1 MIPAVPS
8 SANSLA
14 VSVLS
19 AENQSYE
26 AQSKTDDDGRSRP
39 MARRSDR
46 QDDGQGFSRRASAAL
61 SRGREG
67 HRLREE
73 ARSRQ
78 AFTIFSSC
86 FGPSPYPSARI
97 ARTKSSSR
105 GVANSPRIT
114 SSSSCFRF
122 LALESCGRR
131 PRLFSSAITSRMSS
145 SLVPSAMCESRND
158 SGFLL
163 TMQLTSANNAGL
175 RLTGTN
181 AGLYTVYSRWACHF
195 AWRASSHSAC
205 TAPQSGLPAG
215 ISEISKL
222 FRETLTALRSYKS

>member
-1 MIPAVPS
+1 MA
-8 SANSLA
+8 
-14 VSVLS
+14 
-19 AENQSYE
+19 
-26 AQSKTDDDGRSRP
+26 KTSPEER
-39 MARRSDR
+39 ART
-46 QDDGQGFSRRASAAL
+46 L
-61 SRGREG
+61 SRGRED

-86 FGPSPYPSARI
+86 FGSSPYPSARI

-145 SLVPSAMCESRND
+145 SLVPSAMCERRND

-163 TMQLTSANNAGL
+163 TMQLTSANNPGL

-181 AGLYTVYSRWACHF
+181 AGLYTVNSRWARQFRLACLESFRVHRI
-195 AWRASSHSAC
+195 AERAAC
-205 TAPQSGLPAG
+205 RN
-215 ISEISKL
+215 
-222 FRETLTALRSYKS
+222 FRN